1 MGTAMG
7 MQIAKVPQEEPVKK
21 EITEPAMKATDRNR
35 AGVIQLS
42 QTPSRKSAA
51 PMDLVMVLMQ

>member
-1 MGTAMG
+1 M
-7 MQIAKVPQEEPVKK
+7 KK

-35 AGVIQLS
+35 GGGHPAPA
-42 QTPSRKSAA
+42 QTPGRKSAA